1 MGREHRLLAGLDVL
15 DLEVTPIGDD
25 IDALDVED
33 DAGRFGCLHQQAD
46 VHDLVGHG
54 LLDDHFVLR
63 VDCDLRVIAD
73 ANLRMGG
80 HRPAVG
86 IGQRYLALAGPLELR
101 QKRPVAAAFLAERLD
116 LLGQV
121 FRARAAARSVFLDIS
136 PSSSRRK

>member
-1 MGREHRLLAGLDVL
+1 
-15 DLEVTPIGDD
+15 
-25 IDALDVED
+25 
-33 DAGRFGCLHQQAD
+33 
-46 VHDLVGHG
+46 
-54 LLDDHFVLR
+54 
-63 VDCDLRVIAD
+63 
-73 ANLRMGG
+73 MGG

>member
-1 MGREHRLLAGLDVL
+1 MSPAFLAGLDVL

-63 VDCDLRVIAD
+63 VDGDLRVIAD

-80 HRPAVG
+80 HRRLSGSVSD
-86 IGQRYLALAGPLELR
+86 IWLS
-101 QKRPVAAAFLAERLD
+101 PVRSSS
-116 LLGQV
+116 
-121 FRARAAARSVFLDIS
+121 ARSD
-136 PSSSRRK
+136 P